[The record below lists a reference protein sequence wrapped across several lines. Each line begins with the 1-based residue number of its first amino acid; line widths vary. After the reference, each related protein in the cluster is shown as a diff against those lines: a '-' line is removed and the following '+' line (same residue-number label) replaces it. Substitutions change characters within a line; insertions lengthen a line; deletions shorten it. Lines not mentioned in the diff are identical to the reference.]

1 MSAKS
6 LELGTLIVVILKA
19 RNLNDKHSIRKQ
31 DAFAQ
36 ATLNGM
42 FLRISSLLRC
52 RQLLIRSDK
61 ENTCRHQ
68 GWPAPRVGC
77 RITIRSFGE
86 WCWQASEARGS
97 MFLEG
102 TKIR

>member
-1 MSAKS
+1 MSAKD

-42 FLRISSLLRC
+42 FLPISLLLR
-52 RQLLIRSDK
+52 LSTTFD
-61 ENTCRHQ
+61 
-68 GWPAPRVGC
+68 
-77 RITIRSFGE
+77 
-86 WCWQASEARGS
+86 
-97 MFLEG
+97 
-102 TKIR
+102 